1 MQQTHHTHKKI
12 CASPCLFLLSF
23 APSNLSSLPPP
34 LSSFPALLFQPWIW
48 PVFRYSWP
56 LSVLYQYPHFL
67 FGRNWIDTILDWL
80 YLFFRSKR
88 GPCKILYIERQEF
101 ITSCPV
107 RSARCI
113 LSGFT
118 NRLQTIQ
125 RFYTVFYGSSPADD
139 CIFRKQKSAGSR
151 SDWNTCKGYVYGIG
165 LSTISESSI

>member
-23 APSNLSSLPPP
+23 APSNHLSSLPPP
-34 LSSFPALLFQPWIW
+34 LSSFPALLFQLWIW

-101 ITSCPV
+101 TSCCP
-107 RSARCI
+107 
-113 LSGFT
+113 
-118 NRLQTIQ
+118 TIQ
-125 RFYTVFYGSSPADD
+125 RFHTVFYGSSPADD
-139 CIFRKQKSAGSR
+139 YIFRKQKSAGSR
-151 SDWNTCKGYVYGIG
+151 SDWNTCKGHVYGIG